1 MRSRSPMRIAA
12 VVVLLIVGALITR
25 HWLST
30 PQTSA
35 PDLVA
40 PSIAL
45 QPLDLFTQLALML
58 VCALGI
64 RALLPSGQDP
74 EEGVSDDDHR

>member
-1 MRSRSPMRIAA
+1 MHSRSPMRVAALILLVVAGA
-12 VVVLLIVGALITR
+12 VVTR
-25 HWLST
+25 YWLTT
-30 PQTSA
+30 PQA
-35 PDLVA
+35 PAAEQVT

-45 QPLDLFTQLALML
+45 QPLDLFVQLALML

-74 EEGVSDDDHR
+74 EEEAPDDDRR